1 MRLRRRPARRRRV
14 DEEIAGP
21 PVVEEEQYVPPRRP
35 PIPEIWPWLLLL
47 LLLVIGGLAAAY
59 FLTRDNNHHK
69 SSASAVTVPAVVGLK
84 QSNAV
89 RRLDERGLVPQLATG
104 PSKFPAGTV
113 FAQNPGAGTHV
124 DRGSLVRVSV
134 SATAQVSVPN
144 VAGDKTSVA
153 VSRLKAA
160 GLQSQVTAVPAK
172 AAPGVVVKESPVAGT
187 SVAKGSTVSLRVS
200 KGETT
205 VPDVRGQ
212 PAADAKAALQTA
224 GLVPA
229 EFKVPSAQPKGTVT
243 AQKPLPNKQVP
254 RGSKVRIN
262 VSTGSASSPGT
273 TTSGTT
279 TGGTT
284 TTAAPATVKVPNV
297 VGLQQTVAQRR
308 LHSAGL
314 GARVKYVS
322 SQKPSGQVVAE
333 SPAAGATVKRRAT
346 VQISVSLGPSA
357 TTTQVPDV
365 VGQDQQTATSTL
377 QNAGFQVQAI
387 TVPASDPSQN
397 GTVIDEQPSGGTR
410 APDGSTVTIYVGSS
424 G

>member
-1 MRLRRRPARRRRV
+1 MRLRRRPARRTRV

-35 PIPEIWPWLLLL
+35 PLPEIWPWLLLL
-47 LLLVIGGLAAAY
+47 LLLVIGGLLAAY
-59 FLTRDNNHHK
+59 FLTRDNNHKK
-69 SSASAVTVPAVVGLK
+69 SSASAVDVPAVVGRK
-84 QSNAV
+84 QSDAV

-113 FAQNPGAGTHV
+113 FAQDPGAGTQV

-134 SATAQVSVPN
+134 SAAAQVPVPN
-144 VAGDKTSVA
+144 VVGDKTAVA

-160 GLQSQVTAVPAK
+160 GLQSQVTTVPAK

-187 SVAKGSTVSLRVS
+187 RVAKGSTVSLRVS

-224 GLVPA
+224 GLVPV

-243 AQKPLPNKQVP
+243 AQKPLPNKKVP

-279 TGGTT
+279 TTS
-284 TTAAPATVKVPNV
+284 APATVKVPNV

-308 LHSAGL
+308 LHAAGL

-333 SPAAGATVKRRAT
+333 TPAAGSTVKRSAT

-387 TVPASDPSQN
+387 MVPASDPSQN
-397 GTVIDEQPSGGTR
+397 GMVVDEQPSGGTR